1 MALPSSRQEHIDY
14 CLRALGA
21 PVLSINVDPEQ
32 LEDRVDEAL
41 QYYRDYHFDGTSKT
55 YRKHQLTATDIQN
68 EYLSIPET
76 ITGITRIFDF
86 GNSINSSNLFNIRY
100 QIHLNDLYDFSSTT
114 IAPYVMTMTHIE
126 TINEQFVGKKPIR
139 YNRHMDKLYIDM
151 DWSTDVEVGNYLI
164 IDCYEVVDP
173 DVYTDV
179 WNDRWL
185 LRYTTA
191 LFKRQWGTNLSKF
204 AGIQLPGNITL
215 DGTRILNEA
224 QDEILRL
231 EQEMISSYSLP
242 VFDMIGP

>member
-1 MALPSSRQEHIDY
+1 MALPVSRQEHIDY

-55 YRKHQLTATDIQN
+55 YRKHVLTATDITN
-68 EYLSIPET
+68 RYITIPEA

-86 GNSINSSNLFNIRY
+86 GSTLNSTNLFNLRY
-100 QIHLNDLYDFSSTT
+100 QIHLNDLYDFSSTQ

-139 YNRHMDKLYIDM
+139 FNRHVNKLYIDM
-151 DWSTDVEVGNYLI
+151 DWLTDVQVGNYLV

-173 DVYTDV
+173 SVYTDV

-191 LFKRQWGTNLSKF
+191 LFKRQWGMNLSKF

-224 QDEILRL
+224 QEEILRL

-242 VFDMIGP
+242 VFDMSG

>member
-1 MALPSSRQEHIDY
+1 MALPITRQQHIDY
-14 CLRALGA
+14 CLRALGS

-55 YRKHQLTATDIQN
+55 YRKHLLTASDITN
-68 EYLSIPET
+68 EYLTMPESV
-76 ITGITRIFDF
+76 TGVTRIFPF
-86 GNSINSSNLFNIRY
+86 SGSLNSSNLFNLRY
-100 QIHLNDLYDFSSTT
+100 QIRLNDLHDFSSTS
-114 IAPYVMTMTHIE
+114 IAPYIMSMTHIE

-139 YNRHMDKLYIDM
+139 FNRHMDRLYIDM
-151 DWSTDVEVGNYLI
+151 DWSNDVSAGEYLI

-173 DVYTDV
+173 ETYTDV

-185 LRYTTA
+185 LRYSTA
-191 LFKRQWGTNLSKF
+191 LFKRQWGMNISKF

-215 DGTRILNEA
+215 DGTRILLEA
-224 QDEILRL
+224 QEELRTL

-242 VFDMIGP
+242 VYDMVG